1 MHRYVILE
9 DDLVD
14 SCKAG
19 DDVTVGGVVVRRWRS
34 FPKDEKPV
42 VDIVF
47 IANNVML
54 SKEEKVGFFFVC
66 FFFLVL

>member
-1 MHRYVILE
+1 M
-9 DDLVD
+9 D

-34 FPKDEKPV
+34 FPKDEKPL

-47 IANNVML
+47 IANNVMQ
-54 SKEEKVGFFFVC
+54 SKEEKVSLKTLDSCKGKMFNV
-66 FFFLVL
+66 FLKGCSIA

>member
-1 MHRYVILE
+1 M
-9 DDLVD
+9 D

-34 FPKDEKPV
+34 FPKDEKPL

-47 IANNVML
+47 IANNVMQ
-54 SKEEKVGFFFVC
+54 SKEEKVSLKTLDF
-66 FFFLVL
+66 